1 MGKKII
7 LEEIEE
13 GKRESKSFTAS
24 HIMLYIILGVY
35 IAVSLTCMA
44 FIISC
49 MIMGNEG
56 SAQTLVIPT
65 VSLVGT
71 CSCTVVGF
79 YTNKASKEN
88 EIKLS
93 NDKYRMRLEI
103 AKDIFKEYG
112 NTLDDK
118 SIDLLRKLM
127 SDKDINEIPPIADQ
141 TTNPV
146 WQDNVVQGDFD
157 PANIIRNDS
166 EEGLG

>member
-7 LEEIEE
+7 LEEVEE
-13 GKRESKSFTAS
+13 SKCERKSFTAS

-35 IAVSLTCMA
+35 ILVALTGIVFVGICVA
-44 FIISC
+44 NKSYESGAQGLITVGSII
-49 MIMGNEG
+49 G
-56 SAQTLVIPT
+56 A
-65 VSLVGT
+65 

-79 YTNKASKEN
+79 YSTKAAKEN

-127 SDKDINEIPPIADQ
+127 SDKDISEIPPVSEQ
-141 TTNPV
+141 VQPV
-146 WQDNVVQGDFD
+146 WQGDVVQGDFD
-157 PANIIRNDS
+157 PTNIMNNDS